1 MKNIFHD
8 KTAGVLC
15 NLIAA
20 AFAVVAM
27 IAYAVAGRDSYGFV
41 PMVEILL
48 GFGVLSALIFSWH
61 DFSEFGPLV
70 TMLFFGSGFSV
81 FLNSRFMYYSHQFY
95 KIASDPITTAM
106 IITTIA
112 LIGMIIFEI
121 ISGFMRWGEKRN
133 AK

>member
-48 GFGVLSALIFSWH
+48 GLGV
-61 DFSEFGPLV
+61 DFL
-70 TMLFFGSGFSV
+70 M
-81 FLNSRFMYYSHQFY
+81 
-95 KIASDPITTAM
+95 A
-106 IITTIA
+106 
-112 LIGMIIFEI
+112 
-121 ISGFMRWGEKRN
+121 
-133 AK
+133 